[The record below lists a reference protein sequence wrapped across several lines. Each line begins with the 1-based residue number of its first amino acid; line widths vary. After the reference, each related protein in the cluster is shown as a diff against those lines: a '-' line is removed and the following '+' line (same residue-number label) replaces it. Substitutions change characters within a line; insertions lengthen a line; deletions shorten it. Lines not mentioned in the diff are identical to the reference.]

1 MHFSSKLQH
10 FRKVFLNFLLF
21 TSVALAAQCAVAGA
35 FEEGDYVGTGFEVR
49 KDGKVLF
56 NHTMIYKLNSSLQ
69 IKRLSNDLYEFTI
82 NAAIKQSKNSKIM
95 KERRVDQFRVR
106 WKSDNEGELLNQS
119 PMHKNDLCR
128 FEITSGSLKLD
139 CWVEHNQVWETQYY
153 QSKQPAIE
161 NVSNDKIGLVEIFDI
176 FCISS
181 RLKLSQFKA
190 ASDYALESQRF
201 KTLEMIDEKTLNLS
215 NPDASLGYSLIIE
228 RMPYFILFGERAET
242 FGGPFCS
249 VVTELGHLEVVSLI
263 KDNFTT
269 FNFLDQQKLGPN
281 EISLFA
287 GFVPNMSDVAL
298 SVQTAYEISSI
309 SLYFR

>member
-10 FRKVFLNFLLF
+10 FRKLFLNVLLF
-21 TSVALAAQCAVAGA
+21 TSVALAAQCAFAGA

-69 IKRLSNDLYEFTI
+69 IKRLSNDLYKFTI
-82 NAAIKQSKNSKIM
+82 NAEIQQSKDSKVI
-95 KERRVDQFRVR
+95 KERRVDQFRAR
-106 WKSDNEGELLNQS
+106 WKSNSEGELLNQS
-119 PMHKNDLCR
+119 PLHKNDRCR
-128 FEITSGSLKLD
+128 FEINSGSLKLD
-139 CWVEHNQVWETQYY
+139 CWIERNQVWETQYY
-153 QSKQPAIE
+153 QSKNLVIE
-161 NVSNDKIGLVEIFDI
+161 NVSNDKIGLVEIFDF
-176 FCISS
+176 FCTSS
-181 RLKLSQFKA
+181 RLKLSQFKT
-190 ASDYALESQRF
+190 ASEYALESQRF
-201 KTLEMIDEKTLNLS
+201 KTLERIDEKTLKLS

-249 VVTELGHLEVVSLI
+249 VVTELDHLAAVTLI

-269 FNFLDQQKLGPN
+269 FNFLDQQRLGPN
-281 EISLFA
+281 EISVFI

-298 SVQTAYEISSI
+298 SVQTAYEISSL